1 MNLSDLS
8 GNERLIAEQAVL
20 AYQAVRQSVSTAPQG
35 QGMAC
40 IEQVVR
46 DKGFEMLRRMIE
58 LGASEHPEAQ
68 KKTAAAAKSVPATK
82 R

>member
-1 MNLSDLS
+1 MELSKLS

-20 AYQAVRQSVSTAPQG
+20 AYQAVREASVNAPQG
-35 QGMAC
+35 QGMDR
-40 IEQVVR
+40 IER
-46 DKGFEMLRRMIE
+46 AAREKGLEVLRRMIE

-68 KKTAAAAKSVPATK
+68 KKGPAAKYAGAGT